1 MLRAGLLG
9 CGNIGGIIA
18 RQRPP
23 VSFITVYDRAADR
36 AQAVADPLGAAVAP
50 TFEALIAGDFDI
62 LIEAASVDALRDHGE
77 QILAAG
83 KDLVAL
89 SVGALADQAYRDRLV
104 TLARRLGR
112 RIRIPSGALF
122 GLDNIKVARIS
133 RLQELVL
140 RTTKSPRSM
149 SLQATERRLLF
160 RGAAGDCIRHYPKNV
175 NVAVALS
182 LAAGQE
188 ATVEL
193 WVDPAATVN
202 THEILVRGEFG
213 ETEIRV
219 ANLPCLDNPATSYL
233 AALSVLTLLRDLEN
247 PLVVGT

>member
-1 MLRAGLLG
+1 MLSAGLLG

-18 RQRPP
+18 RQKLP
-23 VSFITVYDRAADR
+23 VNVIAVHDRDPER
-36 AQAVADPLGAAVAP
+36 ANAVADKLGAEVA
-50 TFEALIAGDFDI
+50 TNFEALIGREFDI
-62 LIEAASVDALRDHGE
+62 LIEAASVEALSVYGE

-104 TLARRLGR
+104 RLARRLGR

-122 GLDNIKVARIS
+122 GLDNLKVTRIS
-133 RLQELVL
+133 RLDELVL
-140 RTTKSPRSM
+140 RTTKSPRALN
-149 SLQATERRLLF
+149 LQATERKLLF
-160 RGAAGDCIRHYPKNV
+160 RGAAGECIRHYPKNV

-213 ETEIRV
+213 ETQIRV
-219 ANLPCLDNPATSYL
+219 ANLPCPDNPSTSYL
-233 AALSVLTLLRDLEN
+233 AALSVLTLLRGLDD
-247 PLVVGT
+247 PLVIGT